1 MKASSFAIALSSI
14 LPAATKAVMGP
25 GYEDVLYCP
34 PGNCE
39 IYLNPFGYAGPASLF
54 NKCYDP
60 ETGAITNAV
69 WTGSLTNVTAP
80 EGWVTP
86 EMCTAEQYSQCNTA
100 DDCSLKVGPTC
111 DCYVSSLLQPFDAES
126 GLKRE
131 ICTGNEC
138 DGYTAVCQP
147 GMDSGNTC
155 MVEFPVTTV
164 TTGATEPASSGV
176 TTTTTTAVA
185 PVDGTDS
192 IDTTDGKQTDT
203 PVTAPGG
210 SAPGN
215 NPSSGST
222 IGVSIFVS
230 AAAVLA
236 YFS

>member
-1 MKASSFAIALSSI
+1 
-14 LPAATKAVMGP
+14 MGP
-25 GYEDVLYCP
+25 GYEDVSYCP

-39 IYLNPFGYAGPASLF
+39 IYLNPFGYPGPASLS
-54 NKCYDP
+54 NKCYDT
-60 ETGAITNAV
+60 ETDAITNAV

-100 DDCSLKVGPTC
+100 DDCTLKVGPTC

-155 MVEFPVTTV
+155 MVEFPVTSV
-164 TTGATEPASSGV
+164 TSTGATEPASSGV
-176 TTTTTTAVA
+176 TTTTTTTAA
-185 PVDGTDS
+185 PVDGTGS
-192 IDTTDGKQTDT
+192 IDTTDEKQTDT
-203 PVTAPGG
+203 PAT
-210 SAPGN
+210 APGN
-215 NPSSGST
+215 NPSSGSAT
-222 IGVSIFVS
+222 GVSIFVS

>member
-14 LPAATKAVMGP
+14 LPAATKAVLGP
-25 GYEDVLYCP
+25 GYEDVMYCP

-60 ETGAITNAV
+60 ETGTITNAV

-80 EGWVTP
+80 DGWVTP
-86 EMCTAEQYSQCNTA
+86 EVCTAEQYSQCNTA
-100 DDCSLKVGPTC
+100 DDCTLKVGPTC
-111 DCYVSSLLQPFDAES
+111 DCYVSSNLQPFDAES
-126 GLKRE
+126 GLRQAV
-131 ICTGNEC
+131 CTGNEC

-155 MVEFPVTTV
+155 MVEFPVTLPSV
-164 TTGATEPASSGV
+164 TSTSTGATEPASSGV
-176 TTTTTTAVA
+176 TTTTTTTTAA
-185 PVDGTDS
+185 PVDGTDN
-192 IDTTDGKQTDT
+192 IDTTDEKQTDT
-203 PVTAPGG
+203 PVGPVA
-210 SAPGN
+210 
-215 NPSSGST
+215 SGSIT
-222 IGVSIFVS
+222 GVSIFVS

>member
-25 GYEDVLYCP
+25 GYEDISYCP
-34 PGNCE
+34 PANCE

-60 ETGAITNAV
+60 ETGTITNAV

-80 EGWVTP
+80 DGWVTP

-100 DDCSLKVGPTC
+100 DDCTLKVGPTC
-111 DCYVSSLLQPFDAES
+111 DCYVSSNLQPFDAES

-155 MVEFPVTTV
+155 MVEFPVTV
-164 TTGATEPASSGV
+164 TSTGATEPASSGV
-176 TTTTTTAVA
+176 TTTTTTTAA

-192 IDTTDGKQTDT
+192 IDTTDEKQTDT
-203 PVTAPGG
+203 PAT
-210 SAPGN
+210 APGN
-215 NPSSGST
+215 NPSSGSAT
-222 IGVSIFVS
+222 GVSIFVS

>member
-25 GYEDVLYCP
+25 GYEDVMYCP
-34 PGNCE
+34 PDNCE
-39 IYLNPFGYAGPASLF
+39 IYLSPFGYAGPASLF

-60 ETGAITNAV
+60 ETGTIANAV

-100 DDCSLKVGPTC
+100 ADCTLKVGPTC
-111 DCYVSSLLQPFDAES
+111 DCYVSSTLQPFDAES

-155 MVEFPVTTV
+155 MVEFPVTSV
-164 TTGATEPASSGV
+164 TSTGATEPAS
-176 TTTTTTAVA
+176 TTTTAAA
-185 PVDGTDS
+185 PVGGTDS
-192 IDTTDGKQTDT
+192 IDNTDGGKQTDT
-203 PVTAPGG
+203 PAA
-210 SAPGN
+210 APGN
-215 NPSSGST
+215 NPSSGSIT
-222 IGVSIFVS
+222 GVSIFVS

>member
-25 GYEDVLYCP
+25 GYEDISYCP
-34 PGNCE
+34 PANCE

-60 ETGAITNAV
+60 ETGTITNAV

-80 EGWVTP
+80 DGWVTP

-100 DDCSLKVGPTC
+100 DDCTLKVGPTC
-111 DCYVSSLLQPFDAES
+111 DCYVSSNLQPFDAES

-155 MVEFPVTTV
+155 MVEFPVTSV
-164 TTGATEPASSGV
+164 TSTGATEPASSGV
-176 TTTTTTAVA
+176 TTTTTTTAA

-192 IDTTDGKQTDT
+192 IDTTDEKQTDT
-203 PVTAPGG
+203 PAT
-210 SAPGN
+210 APGN
-215 NPSSGST
+215 NPSSGSAT
-222 IGVSIFVS
+222 GVSIFVS